1 MISYTTDPR
10 IILTLDTGGTNMV
23 FGAMQRGEFIVE
35 PLTLP
40 AYADD
45 IDKCLSTMVE
55 GFRTIIDQ
63 LNERPAAISFAF
75 PGPADYPN
83 GIIGGYLPNF
93 PSFRDGV
100 ALGAFLESKFGVP
113 VFINNDGDL
122 FAYGE
127 ALCGMLPD
135 INRRLKEAGS
145 TKQYKNLIGYT
156 LGTGFGIGV
165 VIDNNLNRGD
175 NSCVETFCLRHR
187 DMPDVIVEDGVAIRA
202 VCRVYGEQS
211 GNPDHGLTP
220 KDICE
225 IADGTRE
232 GDREAAKEAFASLGR
247 IAGAAISTAVTIID
261 GLVVIGG
268 GVSAASH
275 WIMPALLEEMRSKL
289 HTLGGDEVN
298 LVQMK
303 VYDLENPDEFE
314 LFAKG
319 EKKKIKVYGQER
331 YVDYDFHKRVGV
343 AISKMGA
350 SKAVSVGAYA
360 FALNELD
367 KQQAQ

>member
-1 MISYTTDPR
+1 MYKKDNR
-10 IILTLDTGGTNMV
+10 IVATLDAGGTNFV
-23 FGAMQRGEFIVE
+23 FGAMKAGEFIIDPVSV
-35 PLTLP
+35 P
-40 AYADD
+40 AQSHDLD
-45 IDKCLSTMVE
+45 LCLQNMVNGFQQVFDKLEEKPV
-55 GFRTIIDQ
+55 
-63 LNERPAAISFAF
+63 AISFAF

-127 ALCGMLPD
+127 ALCGILPD
-135 INRRLKEAGS
+135 INNRLKELGS

-175 NSCVETFCLRHR
+175 NSCVETFCLRHK

-225 IADGTRE
+225 IADGIRE
-232 GDREAAKEAFASLGR
+232 GDQAAAKEAFASLGR
-247 IAGAAISTAVTIID
+247 VAGAAISTAVTIID

-268 GVSAASH
+268 GVSAASR
-275 WIMPALLEEMRSKL
+275 WIMPALLKEMRSKL
-289 HTLGGDEVN
+289 RTLGGDEVN

-303 VYDLENPDEFE
+303 VYDLENTDEFE

-319 EKKKIKVYGQER
+319 ETKKVKVYGEDR
-331 YVDYDFHKRVGV
+331 YVDYDCQKRIGI
-343 AISKMGA
+343 AISKLGA

-360 FALNELD
+360 FALSELD
-367 KQQAQ
+367 KKQA

>member
-1 MISYTTDPR
+1 MYKKDNR
-10 IILTLDTGGTNMV
+10 IVATLDAGGTNFV
-23 FGAMQRGEFIVE
+23 FGAMKAGEFIIE
-35 PLTLP
+35 PVSVP
-40 AYADD
+40 AQSHDLD
-45 IDKCLSTMVE
+45 LCLQNMVN
-55 GFRTIIDQ
+55 GFRQVFDQ
-63 LNERPAAISFAF
+63 LEEKPVAISFAF

-100 ALGAFLESKFGVP
+100 ALGAFLEGKFGVP

-127 ALCGMLPD
+127 ALCGILPE
-135 INRRLKEAGS
+135 INSRLKELGS

-225 IADGTRE
+225 IADGTRP
-232 GDREAAKEAFASLGR
+232 GDQAAAKEAFASLGR
-247 IAGAAISTAVTIID
+247 VAGAAISTAVTIID

-268 GVSAASH
+268 GVSAASR

-289 HTLGGDEVN
+289 RTLGGDEVN

-303 VYDLENPDEFE
+303 VYNLENADEFA

-319 EKKKIKVYGQER
+319 ETKKVKVYGEER
-331 YVDYDFHKRVGV
+331 YVDYDCQKRVGI
-343 AISKMGA
+343 AISKLGA

-360 FALNELD
+360 FALSELD
-367 KQQAQ
+367 KKQA

>member
-1 MISYTTDPR
+1 MYKKDNR
-10 IILTLDTGGTNMV
+10 IVATLDAGGTNFV
-23 FGAMQRGEFIVE
+23 FGAMKAGEFIIDPVSV
-35 PLTLP
+35 P
-40 AYADD
+40 AQSHDLNLCLQNMVNGFQQVF
-45 IDKCLSTMVE
+45 DKLEEKPV
-55 GFRTIIDQ
+55 
-63 LNERPAAISFAF
+63 AISFAF

-127 ALCGMLPD
+127 ALCGMLPE
-135 INRRLKEAGS
+135 INSRLKELGS

-211 GNPDHGLTP
+211 GNPNHGLTP

-225 IADGTRE
+225 IADGIRE
-232 GDREAAKEAFASLGR
+232 GDQAAAKEAFASLGR
-247 IAGAAISTAVTIID
+247 VAGAAISTAVTIID

-268 GVSAASH
+268 GVSAASR

-289 HTLGGDEVN
+289 RTLGGDEVN

-303 VYDLENPDEFE
+303 VYNLENADEFA

-319 EKKKIKVYGQER
+319 ETKKVKVYGEDR
-331 YVDYDFHKRVGV
+331 YVDYDCQKRVGI
-343 AISKMGA
+343 AISKLGA

-360 FALNELD
+360 FALSELD
-367 KQQAQ
+367 KKQA

>member
-1 MISYTTDPR
+1 MYKKDNR
-10 IILTLDTGGTNMV
+10 IVATLDAGGTNFV
-23 FGAMQRGEFIVE
+23 FGAMKAGEFIIDPVSV
-35 PLTLP
+35 P
-40 AYADD
+40 AQSHDLD
-45 IDKCLSTMVE
+45 LCLQNMVNGFQQVFDKLEEKPV
-55 GFRTIIDQ
+55 
-63 LNERPAAISFAF
+63 AISFAF

-100 ALGAFLESKFGVP
+100 ALGAFLEGKFGVP

-127 ALCGMLPD
+127 ALCGMLPE
-135 INRRLKEAGS
+135 INSRLKELGS

-232 GDREAAKEAFASLGR
+232 GNQAAAKEAFASLGR
-247 IAGAAISTAVTIID
+247 VAGAAISTAVTIID

-268 GVSAASH
+268 GVSAASR

-289 HTLGGDEVN
+289 RTLGGDEVN

-303 VYDLENPDEFE
+303 VYDLENTDEFE

-319 EKKKIKVYGQER
+319 ETKKVKVYGEDR
-331 YVDYDFHKRVGV
+331 YVDYDCQKRVGI
-343 AISKMGA
+343 AISKLGA

-360 FALNELD
+360 FALSELD
-367 KQQAQ
+367 KKQA

>member
-1 MISYTTDPR
+1 MYKKDNR
-10 IILTLDTGGTNMV
+10 IVATLDAGGTNFV
-23 FGAMQRGEFIVE
+23 FGAMKAGEFIIDPVSV
-35 PLTLP
+35 P
-40 AYADD
+40 AQSHDLD
-45 IDKCLSTMVE
+45 LCLQNMVNGFKQVFDKLDEKPV
-55 GFRTIIDQ
+55 
-63 LNERPAAISFAF
+63 AISFAF

-127 ALCGMLPD
+127 ALCGMLPE
-135 INRRLKEAGS
+135 INSRLKELGS

-225 IADGTRE
+225 IADGTRQ
-232 GDREAAKEAFASLGR
+232 GDQAAAKEAFASLGR
-247 IAGAAISTAVTIID
+247 VAGAAISTAVTIID

-268 GVSAASH
+268 GVSAASR

-289 HTLGGDEVN
+289 RTLGGDEVN

-303 VYDLENPDEFE
+303 VYDLENADEFA

-319 EKKKIKVYGQER
+319 ETKKVKVYGEDR
-331 YVDYDFHKRVGV
+331 YVDYDCQKRVGI
-343 AISKMGA
+343 AISKLGA

-360 FALNELD
+360 FALSELD
-367 KQQAQ
+367 KKQA

>member
-1 MISYTTDPR
+1 MYKKDNR
-10 IILTLDTGGTNMV
+10 IVATLDAGGTNFV
-23 FGAMQRGEFIVE
+23 FGAMRAGEFI
-35 PLTLP
+35 
-40 AYADD
+40 
-45 IDKCLSTMVE
+45 IDPVSVPSMAHDLDLCLQNMVN
-55 GFRTIIDQ
+55 GFKQVFDK
-63 LNERPAAISFAF
+63 LEEKPVAISFAF

-100 ALGAFLESKFGVP
+100 ALGAFLEKQFGVP

-127 ALCGMLPD
+127 ALCGALPQ
-135 INRRLKEAGS
+135 INNRLRELGS

-165 VIDNNLNRGD
+165 VIDGRLNRGD

-202 VCRVYGEQS
+202 VCRVYGEKS
-211 GNPDHGLTP
+211 GNINHGLTP

-225 IADGTRE
+225 IADGKRE
-232 GDREAAKEAFASLGR
+232 GDCEAAREAFASLGR
-247 IAGAAISTAVTIID
+247 VAGSAIATAITIID

-275 WIMPALLEEMRSKL
+275 WIMPALLEEMRTKL
-289 HTLGGDEVN
+289 HTLTGDEVN
-298 LVQMK
+298 LVQMG
-303 VYDLENPDEFE
+303 VYNLEDDAEFAQ
-314 LFAKG
+314 FAKG
-319 EKKKIKVYGQER
+319 DVQKVKVYGEDR
-331 YVDYDFHKRVGV
+331 YVDYDSRKRTGI
-343 AISKMGA
+343 AISKLGA

-360 FALNELD
+360 FALSELD
-367 KQQAQ
+367 KK

>member
-1 MISYTTDPR
+1 MYKKDNR
-10 IILTLDTGGTNMV
+10 IVATLDAGGTNFV
-23 FGAMQRGEFIVE
+23 FGAMKAGEFIIE
-35 PLTLP
+35 PVSVP
-40 AYADD
+40 AQSHDLD
-45 IDKCLSTMVE
+45 LCLQNMVN
-55 GFRTIIDQ
+55 GFRQVFDQ
-63 LNERPAAISFAF
+63 LEEKPVAISFAF

-100 ALGAFLESKFGVP
+100 ALGAFLEGKFGVP

-127 ALCGMLPD
+127 ALCGILPE
-135 INRRLKEAGS
+135 INSRLKELGS

-225 IADGTRE
+225 IADGTRP
-232 GDREAAKEAFASLGR
+232 GDQAAAK
-247 IAGAAISTAVTIID
+247 
-261 GLVVIGG
+261 
-268 GVSAASH
+268 
-275 WIMPALLEEMRSKL
+275 
-289 HTLGGDEVN
+289 
-298 LVQMK
+298 
-303 VYDLENPDEFE
+303 
-314 LFAKG
+314 
-319 EKKKIKVYGQER
+319 
-331 YVDYDFHKRVGV
+331 
-343 AISKMGA
+343 
-350 SKAVSVGAYA
+350 
-360 FALNELD
+360 
-367 KQQAQ
+367 

>member
-1 MISYTTDPR
+1 MYKKDNR
-10 IILTLDTGGTNMV
+10 IVATLDAGGTNFV
-23 FGAMQRGEFIVE
+23 FGAMKAGEFIIDPVSV
-35 PLTLP
+35 P
-40 AYADD
+40 AQSHDLD
-45 IDKCLSTMVE
+45 LCLQNMVN
-55 GFRTIIDQ
+55 GFQQVFEKLD
-63 LNERPAAISFAF
+63 EKPVAISFAF

-127 ALCGMLPD
+127 ALCGMLPE
-135 INRRLKEAGS
+135 INSRLKELGS

-232 GDREAAKEAFASLGR
+232 GDQVAAKEAFASLGR
-247 IAGAAISTAVTIID
+247 VAGAAISTAVTIID

-268 GVSAASH
+268 GVSAASR

-289 HTLGGDEVN
+289 RTLGGDEVN

-303 VYDLENPDEFE
+303 VYDLENDDEFA

-319 EKKKIKVYGQER
+319 ETKKVKVYGEDR
-331 YVDYDFHKRVGV
+331 YVDYDCQKRVGIT
-343 AISKMGA
+343 ISKLGA

-360 FALNELD
+360 FALSELD
-367 KQQAQ
+367 KKQA

>member
-1 MISYTTDPR
+1 MYKKDNR
-10 IILTLDTGGTNMV
+10 IVATLDAGGTNFV
-23 FGAMQRGEFIVE
+23 FGAMKAGEFIIE
-35 PLTLP
+35 PVSVP
-40 AYADD
+40 AQSHDLD
-45 IDKCLSTMVE
+45 LCLQNMVN
-55 GFRTIIDQ
+55 GFRQVFDQ
-63 LNERPAAISFAF
+63 LEEKPVAISFAF

-100 ALGAFLESKFGVP
+100 ALGAFLEGKFGVP

-127 ALCGMLPD
+127 ALCGILPE
-135 INRRLKEAGS
+135 INSRLKELGS

-225 IADGTRE
+225 IADGTRP
-232 GDREAAKEAFASLGR
+232 GDQDAAKEAFASLGR
-247 IAGAAISTAVTIID
+247 VAGAAISTAVTIID

-268 GVSAASH
+268 GVSAASR

-289 HTLGGDEVN
+289 RTLGGDEVN

-303 VYDLENPDEFE
+303 VYDLENADEFA

-319 EKKKIKVYGQER
+319 ETKKVKVYGEER
-331 YVDYDFHKRVGV
+331 YVDYDCQKRVGI
-343 AISKMGA
+343 AISKLGA

-360 FALNELD
+360 FALSELD
-367 KQQAQ
+367 KKQA

>member
-1 MISYTTDPR
+1 MYKKDNR
-10 IILTLDTGGTNMV
+10 IVATLDAGGTNFV
-23 FGAMQRGEFIVE
+23 FGAMKAGEFIIDPVSV
-35 PLTLP
+35 P
-40 AYADD
+40 AQSHDLD
-45 IDKCLSTMVE
+45 LCLQNMVNGFQQVFDKLDEKPV
-55 GFRTIIDQ
+55 
-63 LNERPAAISFAF
+63 AISFAF

-127 ALCGMLPD
+127 ALCGMLPE
-135 INRRLKEAGS
+135 INSRLKELGS

-211 GNPDHGLTP
+211 GNPNHGLTP

-232 GDREAAKEAFASLGR
+232 GDQAAAKEAFASLGR
-247 IAGAAISTAVTIID
+247 VAGAAISTAVTIID

-268 GVSAASH
+268 GVSAASR

-289 HTLGGDEVN
+289 RTLGGDEVN

-303 VYDLENPDEFE
+303 VYDLENADEFA

-319 EKKKIKVYGQER
+319 ETKKVKVYGEER
-331 YVDYDFHKRVGV
+331 YVDYDCQKRVGI
-343 AISKMGA
+343 AISKLGA

-360 FALNELD
+360 FALSELD
-367 KQQAQ
+367 KKQA

>member
-1 MISYTTDPR
+1 MYKKDNR
-10 IILTLDTGGTNMV
+10 IVATLDAGGTNFV
-23 FGAMQRGEFIVE
+23 FGAMKAGEFIIDPVSV
-35 PLTLP
+35 P
-40 AYADD
+40 AQSHDLD
-45 IDKCLSTMVE
+45 LCLQNMVNGFQQVFDKLDEKPV
-55 GFRTIIDQ
+55 
-63 LNERPAAISFAF
+63 AISFAF

-127 ALCGMLPD
+127 ALCGMLPE
-135 INRRLKEAGS
+135 INSRLKELGS

-211 GNPDHGLTP
+211 GNPNHGLTP

-232 GDREAAKEAFASLGR
+232 GDQAAAKEAFASLGR
-247 IAGAAISTAVTIID
+247 VAGAAISTAVTIID

-268 GVSAASH
+268 GVSAASR

-289 HTLGGDEVN
+289 RTRGGDEVN

-303 VYDLENPDEFE
+303 VYDLENADEFA

-319 EKKKIKVYGQER
+319 ETKKVKVYGEER
-331 YVDYDFHKRVGV
+331 YVDYDCQKRVGI
-343 AISKMGA
+343 AISKLGA

-360 FALNELD
+360 FALSELD
-367 KQQAQ
+367 KKQA

>member
-1 MISYTTDPR
+1 MYKKDNR
-10 IILTLDTGGTNMV
+10 IVATLDAGGTNFV
-23 FGAMQRGEFIVE
+23 FGAMKAGEFIIE
-35 PLTLP
+35 PVSVP
-40 AYADD
+40 AQSHNLDL
-45 IDKCLSTMVE
+45 CLQNMVN
-55 GFRTIIDQ
+55 GFQQVFDQ
-63 LNERPAAISFAF
+63 LEEMPVAISFAF

-100 ALGAFLESKFGVP
+100 ALGAFLEGKFGVP

-127 ALCGMLPD
+127 ALCGILPE
-135 INRRLKEAGS
+135 INSRLKELGS
-145 TKQYKNLIGYT
+145 TKQYRNLIGYT

-225 IADGTRE
+225 IADGTRP
-232 GDREAAKEAFASLGR
+232 GDQAAAKEAFASLGR
-247 IAGAAISTAVTIID
+247 VAGAAISAAVTIID

-268 GVSAASH
+268 GVSAASR

-289 HTLGGDEVN
+289 RTLGGDEVN

-303 VYDLENPDEFE
+303 VYDLENADEFAF
-314 LFAKG
+314 FAKG
-319 EKKKIKVYGQER
+319 ETKKVKVYGEDR
-331 YVDYDFHKRVGV
+331 YVDYDCQKRVGI
-343 AISKMGA
+343 AISKLGA

-360 FALNELD
+360 FALSELD
-367 KQQAQ
+367 KKQA

>member
-1 MISYTTDPR
+1 MYKKDNR
-10 IILTLDTGGTNMV
+10 IVATLDAGGTNFV
-23 FGAMQRGEFIVE
+23 FGAMKAGEFIIDPVSV
-35 PLTLP
+35 P
-40 AYADD
+40 AQSHDLD
-45 IDKCLSTMVE
+45 LCLQNMVNGFQQVFDKLDEKPV
-55 GFRTIIDQ
+55 
-63 LNERPAAISFAF
+63 AISFAF

-127 ALCGMLPD
+127 ALCGMLPE
-135 INRRLKEAGS
+135 INSRLKELGS

-211 GNPDHGLTP
+211 GNPNHGLTP

-232 GDREAAKEAFASLGR
+232 GDQAAAKEAFASLGR
-247 IAGAAISTAVTIID
+247 VAGAAISTAVTIID

-268 GVSAASH
+268 GVSAASR

-289 HTLGGDEVN
+289 RTLGGDEVN

-303 VYDLENPDEFE
+303 VYDLENADEFA

-319 EKKKIKVYGQER
+319 ETKKVNVYGEER
-331 YVDYDFHKRVGV
+331 YVDYDSQKRVGI
-343 AISKMGA
+343 AISKLGA

-360 FALNELD
+360 FALSELD
-367 KQQAQ
+367 KKQV

>member
-1 MISYTTDPR
+1 MYKNDNR
-10 IILTLDTGGTNMV
+10 IVATLDAGGTNFV
-23 FGAMQRGEFIVE
+23 FGAMRAGEFI
-35 PLTLP
+35 
-40 AYADD
+40 
-45 IDKCLSTMVE
+45 IDPVSVPSMAHDLDTCLQNMVS
-55 GFRTIIDQ
+55 GFRQVFDK
-63 LNERPAAISFAF
+63 LEEKPVAISFAF

-100 ALGAFLESKFGVP
+100 ALGAFLEKQFGVP

-127 ALCGMLPD
+127 ALCGALPQ
-135 INRRLKEAGS
+135 INERLRELGS
-145 TKQYKNLIGYT
+145 KKQYKNLIGYT
-156 LGTGFGIGV
+156 FGTGFGIGV
-165 VIDNNLNRGD
+165 VIDGRLNRGD

-202 VCRVYGEQS
+202 VCRVYGEKS
-211 GNPDHGLTP
+211 GNMEHGLTP

-225 IADGTRE
+225 IADGKRE
-232 GDREAAKEAFASLGR
+232 GDIEAAREAFASLGR
-247 IAGAAISTAVTIID
+247 VAGAAIATAVTIID

-289 HTLGGDEVN
+289 RTLGGDEVN
-298 LVQMK
+298 LVQMS
-303 VYDLENPDEFE
+303 VYNLDDEADFAQ
-314 LFAKG
+314 FAKG
-319 EKKKIKVYGQER
+319 DVQKVKVYGEDR
-331 YVDYDFHKRVGV
+331 YVDYDSRKRTGI
-343 AISKMGA
+343 AISKLGA

-360 FALNELD
+360 FALSELD
-367 KQQAQ
+367 KK

>member
-1 MISYTTDPR
+1 MYKKDNR
-10 IILTLDTGGTNMV
+10 IVATLDAGGTNFV
-23 FGAMQRGEFIVE
+23 FGAMKAGEFIIDPVSV
-35 PLTLP
+35 P
-40 AYADD
+40 AQSHDLD
-45 IDKCLSTMVE
+45 LCLQNMVNGFQQVFDKLDEKPV
-55 GFRTIIDQ
+55 
-63 LNERPAAISFAF
+63 AISFAF

-100 ALGAFLESKFGVP
+100 ALGAFLEGKFGVP

-127 ALCGMLPD
+127 ALCGMLPE
-135 INRRLKEAGS
+135 INSRLKELGS

-232 GDREAAKEAFASLGR
+232 GNQAAAKEAFASLGR
-247 IAGAAISTAVTIID
+247 VAGAAISTAVTIID

-268 GVSAASH
+268 GVSAASR

-289 HTLGGDEVN
+289 RTLGGDEVN

-303 VYDLENPDEFE
+303 VYDLENADEFA

-319 EKKKIKVYGQER
+319 ETKKVKVYGEDR
-331 YVDYDFHKRVGV
+331 YVDYDCQKRVGI
-343 AISKMGA
+343 AISKLGA

-360 FALNELD
+360 FALSELD
-367 KQQAQ
+367 KKQA

>member
-1 MISYTTDPR
+1 MYKKDNR
-10 IILTLDTGGTNMV
+10 IVATLDAGGTNFV
-23 FGAMQRGEFIVE
+23 FGAMRAGEFIIDPVSV
-35 PLTLP
+35 P
-40 AYADD
+40 AQSHDLD
-45 IDKCLSTMVE
+45 LCLQNMVNGFQQVFDKL
-55 GFRTIIDQ
+55 D
-63 LNERPAAISFAF
+63 ERPVAISFAF

-127 ALCGMLPD
+127 ALCGMLPE
-135 INRRLKEAGS
+135 INSRLKELGS

-225 IADGTRE
+225 IADGTRQ
-232 GDREAAKEAFASLGR
+232 GDQAATKEAFASLGR
-247 IAGAAISTAVTIID
+247 VAGAAISTAVTIID

-268 GVSAASH
+268 GVSAASR

-289 HTLGGDEVN
+289 RTLGGDEVN

-303 VYDLENPDEFE
+303 VYDLENADEFA

-319 EKKKIKVYGQER
+319 ETKKVKVYGEDR
-331 YVDYDFHKRVGV
+331 YVDYDCQKRVGI
-343 AISKMGA
+343 AISKLGA

-360 FALNELD
+360 FALSELD
-367 KQQAQ
+367 KKQA

>member
-1 MISYTTDPR
+1 MYKKDNR
-10 IILTLDTGGTNMV
+10 IVATLDAGGTNFV
-23 FGAMQRGEFIVE
+23 FGAMKAGEFIIDPVSV
-35 PLTLP
+35 P
-40 AYADD
+40 AQSHDLD
-45 IDKCLSTMVE
+45 LCLQNMVN
-55 GFRTIIDQ
+55 GFQQVFEKLD
-63 LNERPAAISFAF
+63 EKPVAISFAF

-127 ALCGMLPD
+127 ALCGMLPE
-135 INRRLKEAGS
+135 INSRLKELGS

-232 GDREAAKEAFASLGR
+232 GDQAAAKEAFASLGR
-247 IAGAAISTAVTIID
+247 VAGAAISTAVTIID

-268 GVSAASH
+268 GVSAASR

-289 HTLGGDEVN
+289 RTLGGDEVN

-303 VYDLENPDEFE
+303 VYDLENADEFA

-319 EKKKIKVYGQER
+319 ETKKVKVYGEDR
-331 YVDYDFHKRVGV
+331 YVDYDCQKRVGI
-343 AISKMGA
+343 AISKLGA

-360 FALNELD
+360 FALSELD
-367 KQQAQ
+367 KKQA

>member
-1 MISYTTDPR
+1 MYSNDKR
-10 IILTLDTGGTNMV
+10 IVITLDAGGTNLV
-23 FGAMQRGEFIVE
+23 FGAMKAGKFIID
-35 PLTLP
+35 PISMPSNAHDL
-40 AYADD
+40 
-45 IDKCLSTMVE
+45 DKCLATIVS
-55 GFRTIIDQ
+55 GFEQVIAKLD
-63 LNERPAAISFAF
+63 EKPVAISFAF
-75 PGPADYPN
+75 PGPADYPR
-83 GIIGGYLPNF
+83 GIIGGFLPNF

-100 ALGAFLESKFGVP
+100 ALGPFLEDKFGIP

-127 ALCGMLPD
+127 ALCGVLPE
-135 INRRLKEAGS
+135 INNRLKELGS

-165 VIDNNLNRGD
+165 VIDNRLNRGD
-175 NSCVETFCLRHR
+175 NSCVETFCLRHKE
-187 DMPDVIVEDGVAIRA
+187 MPDIIVEDGVAIRA
-202 VCRVYGEQS
+202 VKRVYGEKS
-211 GNPDHGLTP
+211 GNPDHSLTP

-225 IADGTRE
+225 IADGTRQ
-232 GDREAAKEAFASLGR
+232 GDQAAAKEAFASLGR
-247 IAGAAISTAVTIID
+247 VAGAAISAAVTIID

-298 LVQMK
+298 LVQMN
-303 VYDLENPDEFE
+303 VYNLENPDEFK

-319 EKKKIKVYGQER
+319 EVKKVKVYGEER
-331 YVDYDFHKRVGV
+331 FVNYDSQKRIGI
-343 AISKMGA
+343 AISKLGA

-360 FALNELD
+360 FALSELD
-367 KQQAQ
+367 KKQA

>member
-1 MISYTTDPR
+1 MYKKDNR
-10 IILTLDTGGTNMV
+10 IVATLDAGGTNFV
-23 FGAMQRGEFIVE
+23 FGAMKAGEFIIE
-35 PLTLP
+35 PVSVP
-40 AYADD
+40 AQSHDLD
-45 IDKCLSTMVE
+45 LCLQNMVN
-55 GFRTIIDQ
+55 GFQQVFDQ
-63 LNERPAAISFAF
+63 LEEKPVAISFAF

-100 ALGAFLESKFGVP
+100 ALGAFLEGKFGVP

-127 ALCGMLPD
+127 ALCGILPE
-135 INRRLKEAGS
+135 INSRLKELGS

-225 IADGTRE
+225 IADGTRP
-232 GDREAAKEAFASLGR
+232 GDQAAAKEAFASLGR
-247 IAGAAISTAVTIID
+247 VAGAAISTAVTIID

-268 GVSAASH
+268 GVSAASR

-289 HTLGGDEVN
+289 RTLGGDEVN

-303 VYDLENPDEFE
+303 VYDLENADEFA

-319 EKKKIKVYGQER
+319 ETKKVKVYGEER
-331 YVDYDFHKRVGV
+331 YVDYDCQKRVGI
-343 AISKMGA
+343 AISKLGA

-360 FALNELD
+360 FALSELD
-367 KQQAQ
+367 KKQA

>member
-1 MISYTTDPR
+1 MYKKDNR
-10 IILTLDTGGTNMV
+10 IVATLDAGGTNFV
-23 FGAMQRGEFIVE
+23 FGAMKAGEFIIDPVSV
-35 PLTLP
+35 P
-40 AYADD
+40 AQSHDLD
-45 IDKCLSTMVE
+45 LCLQNMVNGFQQVFDKLDEKPV
-55 GFRTIIDQ
+55 
-63 LNERPAAISFAF
+63 AISFAF

-100 ALGAFLESKFGVP
+100 ALGAFLEGKFGVP

-127 ALCGMLPD
+127 ALCGMLPE
-135 INRRLKEAGS
+135 INSRLKELGS

-232 GDREAAKEAFASLGR
+232 GNQAAAKEAFASLGR
-247 IAGAAISTAVTIID
+247 VAGAAISTAVTIID

-268 GVSAASH
+268 GVSAASR

-289 HTLGGDEVN
+289 RTLGGDEVN

-303 VYDLENPDEFE
+303 VYDLENADEFA

-319 EKKKIKVYGQER
+319 ETKKVKVYGEER
-331 YVDYDFHKRVGV
+331 YVDYDCQKRVGI
-343 AISKMGA
+343 AISKLGA

-360 FALNELD
+360 FALSELD
-367 KQQAQ
+367 KKKA

>member
-1 MISYTTDPR
+1 MYKKDNR
-10 IILTLDTGGTNMV
+10 IVATLDAGGTNFV
-23 FGAMQRGEFIVE
+23 FGAMQAGEFIIDPVSV
-35 PLTLP
+35 P
-40 AYADD
+40 AQSHDLD
-45 IDKCLSTMVE
+45 LCLQNMVNGFQQVFDKLDEKPV
-55 GFRTIIDQ
+55 
-63 LNERPAAISFAF
+63 AISFAF

-100 ALGAFLESKFGVP
+100 ALGAFLEGKFGVP

-127 ALCGMLPD
+127 ALCGMLPE
-135 INRRLKEAGS
+135 INSRLKELGS
-145 TKQYKNLIGYT
+145 AKQYKNLIGYT

-165 VIDNNLNRGD
+165 VIDNNLTRGD

-232 GDREAAKEAFASLGR
+232 GDQVAAKEAFASLGR
-247 IAGAAISTAVTIID
+247 VAGAAISTAVTIID

-268 GVSAASH
+268 GVSAASR

-289 HTLGGDEVN
+289 RTLGGDEVN

-303 VYDLENPDEFE
+303 VYDLENDDEFA

-319 EKKKIKVYGQER
+319 ETKKVKVYGEDR
-331 YVDYDFHKRVGV
+331 YVDYDCQKRVGI
-343 AISKMGA
+343 AISKLGA

-360 FALNELD
+360 FALSELD
-367 KQQAQ
+367 KKQA

>member
-1 MISYTTDPR
+1 MYKKDNR
-10 IILTLDTGGTNMV
+10 IVATLDAGGTNFV
-23 FGAMQRGEFIVE
+23 FGAMQAGEFIIDPVSV
-35 PLTLP
+35 P
-40 AYADD
+40 AQAHDLD
-45 IDKCLSTMVE
+45 LCLQNMVNGFTQVFDKLDEKPV
-55 GFRTIIDQ
+55 
-63 LNERPAAISFAF
+63 AISFAF

-225 IADGTRE
+225 IADGTRQ
-232 GDREAAKEAFASLGR
+232 GNQAAAKEAFASLGR
-247 IAGAAISTAVTIID
+247 VAGAAISTAVTIID

-275 WIMPALLEEMRSKL
+275 WIMPSLLEEMRSKL
-289 HTLGGDEVN
+289 RTLGGDEVN

-314 LFAKG
+314 PFAKG
-319 EKKKIKVYGQER
+319 ETKKVKVYGEER
-331 YVDYDFHKRVGV
+331 YVDYDCQKRIGI
-343 AISKMGA
+343 AISKLGA

-360 FALNELD
+360 FALSELD
-367 KQQAQ
+367 KKQA

>member
-1 MISYTTDPR
+1 MYKKDNR
-10 IILTLDTGGTNMV
+10 IVATLDAGGTNFV
-23 FGAMQRGEFIVE
+23 FGAMKAGEFIIDPVSV
-35 PLTLP
+35 P
-40 AYADD
+40 AQSHDLD
-45 IDKCLSTMVE
+45 LCLQNMVNGFQQVFDK
-55 GFRTIIDQ
+55 
-63 LNERPAAISFAF
+63 LNEKPVAISFAF

-127 ALCGMLPD
+127 ALCGILPE
-135 INRRLKEAGS
+135 INSRLKELGS

-211 GNPDHGLTP
+211 GNPNHGLTP

-232 GDREAAKEAFASLGR
+232 GDQAAAKEAFASLGR
-247 IAGAAISTAVTIID
+247 VAGAAISTAVTIID

-268 GVSAASH
+268 GVSAASR

-289 HTLGGDEVN
+289 RTLGGDEVN

-303 VYDLENPDEFE
+303 VYDLENADEFA

-319 EKKKIKVYGQER
+319 ETKKVKVYGEER
-331 YVDYDFHKRVGV
+331 YVDYDCQKRVGI
-343 AISKMGA
+343 AISKLGA

-360 FALNELD
+360 FALSELD
-367 KQQAQ
+367 KKQA

>member
-1 MISYTTDPR
+1 MYKKDNR
-10 IILTLDTGGTNMV
+10 IVATLDAGGTNFV
-23 FGAMQRGEFIVE
+23 FGAMKAGEFIIE
-35 PLTLP
+35 PVSVP
-40 AYADD
+40 AQSHDLD
-45 IDKCLSTMVE
+45 LCLQNMVN
-55 GFRTIIDQ
+55 GFRQVFDQ
-63 LNERPAAISFAF
+63 LEEKPVAISFAF

-100 ALGAFLESKFGVP
+100 ALGAFLEGKFGVP

-127 ALCGMLPD
+127 ALCGILPE
-135 INRRLKEAGS
+135 INSRLKELGS

-225 IADGTRE
+225 IADGTRQ
-232 GDREAAKEAFASLGR
+232 GDQAAAKEAFASLGR
-247 IAGAAISTAVTIID
+247 VAGAAISTAVTIID

-268 GVSAASH
+268 GVSAASR

-289 HTLGGDEVN
+289 RTLGGDEVN

-303 VYDLENPDEFE
+303 VYDLENADEFA

-319 EKKKIKVYGQER
+319 ETKKVKVYGEDR
-331 YVDYDFHKRVGV
+331 YVDYDCQKRVGI
-343 AISKMGA
+343 AISKLGA

-360 FALNELD
+360 FALSELD
-367 KQQAQ
+367 KKQA

>member
-1 MISYTTDPR
+1 MYKKDNR
-10 IILTLDTGGTNMV
+10 IVATLDAGGTNFV
-23 FGAMQRGEFIVE
+23 FGAMRAGEFIIDPVSV
-35 PLTLP
+35 P
-40 AYADD
+40 AQSHDLD
-45 IDKCLSTMVE
+45 LCLQNMVNGFQQVFDKL
-55 GFRTIIDQ
+55 D
-63 LNERPAAISFAF
+63 ERPVAISFAF

-127 ALCGMLPD
+127 ALCGMLPE
-135 INRRLKEAGS
+135 INSRLKELGS

-232 GDREAAKEAFASLGR
+232 GDQAAAKEAFASLGR
-247 IAGAAISTAVTIID
+247 VAGAAISTAVTIID

-268 GVSAASH
+268 GVSAASR

-289 HTLGGDEVN
+289 RTLGGDEVN

-303 VYDLENPDEFE
+303 VYDLEKADEFA

-319 EKKKIKVYGQER
+319 ETKKVKVYGEER
-331 YVDYDFHKRVGV
+331 YVDYDCQKRVGI
-343 AISKMGA
+343 AISKLGA

-360 FALNELD
+360 FALSELD
-367 KQQAQ
+367 KKQA

>member
-1 MISYTTDPR
+1 MYKKDNR
-10 IILTLDTGGTNMV
+10 IVATLDAGGTNFV
-23 FGAMQRGEFIVE
+23 FGAMKAGEFIIDPVSV
-35 PLTLP
+35 P
-40 AYADD
+40 AQSHDLD
-45 IDKCLSTMVE
+45 LCLQNMVNGFQQVFDKLDEKPV
-55 GFRTIIDQ
+55 
-63 LNERPAAISFAF
+63 AISFAF

-100 ALGAFLESKFGVP
+100 ALGAFLEGKFGVP

-127 ALCGMLPD
+127 ALCGMLPE
-135 INRRLKEAGS
+135 INSRLKELGS

-165 VIDNNLNRGD
+165 VIDNCLNRGD

-232 GDREAAKEAFASLGR
+232 GDQAAAKEAFASLGR
-247 IAGAAISTAVTIID
+247 VAGAAISTAVTIID

-268 GVSAASH
+268 GVSAASR

-289 HTLGGDEVN
+289 RTLGGDEVN

-303 VYDLENPDEFE
+303 VYDLENADEFA

-319 EKKKIKVYGQER
+319 ETKKVKVYGEER
-331 YVDYDFHKRVGV
+331 YVDYDCQKRVGI
-343 AISKMGA
+343 AISKLGA

-360 FALNELD
+360 FALSELD
-367 KQQAQ
+367 KKKA

>member
-1 MISYTTDPR
+1 MYKKDNR
-10 IILTLDTGGTNMV
+10 IVATLDAGGTNFV
-23 FGAMQRGEFIVE
+23 FGAMKAGEFIIE
-35 PLTLP
+35 PVSVP
-40 AYADD
+40 AQSHDLD
-45 IDKCLSTMVE
+45 LCLQNMVN
-55 GFRTIIDQ
+55 GFRQVFDQ
-63 LNERPAAISFAF
+63 LEEKPVAISFAF

-100 ALGAFLESKFGVP
+100 ALGAFLEGKFGVP

-127 ALCGMLPD
+127 ALCGILPE
-135 INRRLKEAGS
+135 INSRLKELGS

-225 IADGTRE
+225 IADGTRP
-232 GDREAAKEAFASLGR
+232 GDQAAAKEAFASLGR
-247 IAGAAISTAVTIID
+247 VAGAAISTAVTIID

-268 GVSAASH
+268 GVSAASR

-289 HTLGGDEVN
+289 RTLGGDEVN

-303 VYDLENPDEFE
+303 VYDLENADEFA

-319 EKKKIKVYGQER
+319 ETKKVKVYGEDR
-331 YVDYDFHKRVGV
+331 YVDYDCQKRVGI
-343 AISKMGA
+343 AISKLGA

-360 FALNELD
+360 FALSELD
-367 KQQAQ
+367 KKQA